1 MSGVSTE
8 AAAAARPVS
17 RTLWEHRDAVPETAD
32 AVDRL
37 SPVSQAALR
46 QLSPERMTAYG
57 VDPADAIDL
66 RGRVVEGED
75 WQATATELAE
85 RLLARAAVSGA
96 AVPPTPVT
104 RVGLLRRSSALLRMS
119 QMMMLEDTDERREIY
134 RRSAGLYAEAA
145 ALTGDRER
153 VVLDSAAG
161 TVVGWLIPAAQPVA
175 AAIVIGG
182 VEGWAFDFDSVGEA
196 LAVRGVSALML
207 DAPGQG
213 ETRFGHGT
221 YLTSGWR
228 AAYDS
233 AATFLQRDGDLPLGL
248 VGNSMG
254 GSFVIAYAAGDPRV
268 RACCDNG
275 GAPQPWT
282 VTPEYGTF
290 FWKMAAACGTADAD
304 RAIATWRSV
313 TPETRGPHRDYDLLV
328 VHGARDPM
336 VSQEMVDEIVADA
349 AARRI
354 DVHTFSDGV
363 HCVYNHRADRD
374 DLIADWMLA
383 ALQPAVG

>member
-1 MSGVSTE
+1 MNGVSTD
-8 AAAAARPVS
+8 AATAPRPVS
-17 RTLWEHRDAVPETAD
+17 RTLWEHRGAVPETAE

-37 SPVSQAALR
+37 TPVSQAALR

-57 VDPADAIDL
+57 VDPADAVDL
-66 RGRVVEGED
+66 RARVVDGED

-85 RLLARAAVSGA
+85 RLLARAGGSGA
-96 AVPPTPVT
+96 AAPPTPVT
-104 RVGLLRRSSALLRMS
+104 RAALLRRSSALLRMS
-119 QMMMLEDTDERREIY
+119 QMMMLEDTDERRRIY
-134 RRSAGLYAEAA
+134 RRAAELYAEAA
-145 ALTGDRER
+145 AVTGDRER
-153 VVLDSAAG
+153 VVLDSAVG

-175 AAIVIGG
+175 AAVVVGG
-182 VEGWAFDFDSVGEA
+182 VEGWSFDFDGVGEA
-196 LAVRGVSALML
+196 LAARGVSALML

-221 YLTSGWR
+221 YLASGWR

-233 AATFLQRDGDLPLGL
+233 AATFLLRDGDLPLGL

-254 GSFVIAYAAGDPRV
+254 GSFAIAYAAGDPRV
-268 RACCDNG
+268 RACCNNG
-275 GAPQPWT
+275 GAPRPWT

-290 FWKMAAACGTADAD
+290 FWKMAAACGTADVD

-313 TPETRGPHRDYDLLV
+313 TPDAPGPHRDYDLLV

-336 VSQEMVDEIVADA
+336 VSQAMVDEIVADA
-349 AARRI
+349 AARRV

-374 DLIADWMLA
+374 ALIADWMRA
-383 ALQPAVG
+383 ALHPTAR